1 MDRGSESLLGGSGG
15 PAGNRDDEGSE
26 EVDLTSVLWPD
37 PVSAW
42 AAEAPPPEVTA
53 GAEAMPFPCWL
64 GETWQSFKEEVL

>member
-42 AAEAPPPEVTA
+42 AAEALPEVTVS
-53 GAEAMPFPCWL
+53 AEAMPFPCWL
-64 GETWQSFKEEVL
+64 GETWQSLKEEVF